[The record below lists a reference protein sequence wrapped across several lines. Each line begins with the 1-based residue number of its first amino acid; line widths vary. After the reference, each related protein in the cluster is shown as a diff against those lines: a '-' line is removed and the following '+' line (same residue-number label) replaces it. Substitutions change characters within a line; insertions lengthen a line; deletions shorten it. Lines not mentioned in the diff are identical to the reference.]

1 MNTRD
6 ADSTRIKTLTRRTRQ
21 GELYVRRPDAQL
33 QIEKI
38 LTLEK
43 AQILVMLEGRK
54 RRDEVDYLLD
64 ETIVYLLREA
74 KIEND
79 NEMIETLYL
88 ELNRRIFKLLLKFRA
103 GFKNNQADFEDFGQK
118 VEMAILKKVFDTD
131 SNSADFA
138 QVQFG
143 LFVIS
148 EAKGIR
154 KQNLVRVNRE
164 EAMFDGGRE
173 GEEEDNRLENISSA
187 NELSAESRLI
197 IQEGLR
203 NLSPEQQTIAAMLL
217 DGFQIESKNAK
228 EPTISKHLGVSS
240 RTVRNWIK
248 EMRRTLAGYQ
258 GEAR

>member
-1 MNTRD
+1 MNALD
-6 ADSTRIKTLTRRTRQ
+6 ADSTRIKTLTKRTRQ

-54 RRDEVDYLLD
+54 RRDEADYLLD

-88 ELNRRIFKLLLKFRA
+88 ELHRRIFKLLLKFR
-103 GFKNNQADFEDFGQK
+103 GSFQNNRADFEDFGQK

-138 QVQFG
+138 QAQFG
-143 LFVIS
+143 SFVIS
-148 EAKGIR
+148 EAKGVW
-154 KQNLVRVNRE
+154 KQNLVRINRE
-164 EAMFDGGRE
+164 GALFDGGSE
-173 GEEEDNRLENISSA
+173 GEEEDNRLENIPSA
-187 NELSAESRLI
+187 NELSAESRMI
-197 IQEGLR
+197 IQEGLGT
-203 NLSPEQQTIAAMLL
+203 LLPAQQTVAAMLL
-217 DGFQIESKNAK
+217 DGFQIESRDAK

-240 RTVRNWIK
+240 RTIRNWIK
-248 EMRRTLAGYQ
+248 EMRQTLAGYQ